1 MGAQSGVSNRP
12 SRADILM
19 AAEASRFLVQHLP
32 ADRQAIRI
40 NVVDE
45 NDGTSTVEVP
55 TVAMRLLVDILSHM
69 ARGESATIFPIH
81 AELSTQEA
89 ADLLNVSRP
98 HLVKLLEANEI
109 IHHKTGTHRR
119 VRIEDLVDYM
129 TSLGKRRKVA
139 LDELASHAQK
149 LNPDY

>member
-1 MGAQSGVSNRP
+1 MNTQSGVASRP
-12 SRADILM
+12 SRADIDM

-45 NDGTSTVEVP
+45 KDGTSTIEIP
-55 TVAMRLLVDILSHM
+55 TAAMRLLVDVLSLM
-69 ARGESATIFPIH
+69 ARGASATIFPIH

-109 IHHKTGTHRR
+109 VHHKTGTHRR
-119 VRIEDLVDYM
+119 VRIEDLIDYM
-129 TSLGKRRKVA
+129 TKVGMRRKAA
-139 LDELASHAQK
+139 LDELASHAQGQN
-149 LNPDY
+149 LDY